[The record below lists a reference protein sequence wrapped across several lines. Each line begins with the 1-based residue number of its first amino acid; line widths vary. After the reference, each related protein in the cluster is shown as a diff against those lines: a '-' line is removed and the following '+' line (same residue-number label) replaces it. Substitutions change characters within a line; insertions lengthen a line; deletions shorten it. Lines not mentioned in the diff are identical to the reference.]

1 MTETENAGAKW
12 SGIKIEGEDSIKTV
26 NCLRGRLLAER
37 VASRNATEKA
47 DQLRNK
53 LLEVEK
59 MLKQEAKSRNKSERK
74 LKILV
79 NRLQSMNIS
88 YVANELEKESETGS
102 NQDPIF
108 SAISNI
114 SDQNEDSL
122 TSEKLEF
129 SDNHRI
135 EGLSQEDDQDY
146 PYKHIDNSMA
156 LIAVD
161 TPPHENQT
169 VDPEILDQTVKEV
182 LDALRHAKE
191 QLQSSI
197 QRKRI
202 STIIKVG

>member
-1 MTETENAGAKW
+1 MTETENAGAIW

-59 MLKQEAKSRNKSERK
+59 MLKQEAKSRNKAERK
-74 LKILV
+74 LKILM
-79 NRLQSMNIS
+79 NKLQSMNIS
-88 YVANELEKESETGS
+88 YVVNESETGS

-108 SAISNI
+108 PTISNN
-114 SDQNEDSL
+114 SDRNEDSL
-122 TSEKLEF
+122 TSEKQVF
-129 SDNHRI
+129 SDDQRI
-135 EGLSQEDDQDY
+135 EGLSQEDDQEY
-146 PYKHIDNSMA
+146 PYEHIDNSMA

-169 VDPEILDQTVKEV
+169 VDPEILDHTVKEV

-197 QRKRI
+197 LERKRI

>member
-1 MTETENAGAKW
+1 MQVQNG
-12 SGIKIEGEDSIKTV
+12 GEDSIKTV

-59 MLKQEAKSRNKSERK
+59 MLKQEAKSRNKAERK
-74 LKILV
+74 LKILM
-79 NRLQSMNIS
+79 NRLQSLNIS
-88 YVANELEKESETGS
+88 YVANESETGS

-108 SAISNI
+108 PTISNN
-114 SDQNEDSL
+114 SDRNEDSL
-122 TSEKLEF
+122 TSEKQVF
-129 SDNHRI
+129 SDDQRI
-135 EGLSQEDDQDY
+135 EGLSQEDDQEY
-146 PYKHIDNSMA
+146 PYEHIDNSMA

-169 VDPEILDQTVKEV
+169 VDPEILDHTVKEV

-191 QLQSSI
+191 QLQSSM